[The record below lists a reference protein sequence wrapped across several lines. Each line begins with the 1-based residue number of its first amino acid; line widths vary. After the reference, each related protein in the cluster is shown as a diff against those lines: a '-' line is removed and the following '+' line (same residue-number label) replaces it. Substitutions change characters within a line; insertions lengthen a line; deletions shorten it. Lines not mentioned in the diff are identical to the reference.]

1 MYGKGSPVYR
11 LSEAKFPKK
20 GSNFIW
26 LVEFY
31 APWCGHCQRLAPVL
45 EETAE
50 KLKGIAKV
58 GAVNCEKEP
67 ALCQRHGVQGYPT
80 LQLVV
85 DGQASP
91 VDGEAAHS
99 VKGLHRHVAEHLP
112 SHVVN
117 LRRGE
122 HADAFLSAACRR
134 AATGAC
140 ALLFTDKFETPA
152 AFKAL
157 SYQFRGGALPL
168 GEARGANLQ
177 LSNRFGVG
185 EYPTLIAFC
194 DGDEKVQIPYDGK
207 DYKAENVQKFLK
219 SLEDG
224 SRCKSAKKSKKPEVT
239 YDLHNLGDLT
249 KMKMKE
255 LRKILDQIGQGCDG
269 CIEKLDFIKQIEA
282 SIASAAA

>member
-1 MYGKGSPVYR
+1 GGVLR
-11 LSEAKFPKK
+11 A
-20 GSNFIW
+20 
-26 LVEFY
+26 LVRPLP
-31 APWCGHCQRLAPVL
+31 APGPVL
-45 EETAE
+45 EETARE
-50 KLKGIAKV
+50 TEGHRQGGRRELRE
-58 GAVNCEKEP
+58 GAGPVPAARRAGVPHAPAGGRRPGLARRRRGGPLGQGPAPARRRAP
-67 ALCQRHGVQGYPT
+67 ALAR
-80 LQLVV
+80 
-85 DGQASP
+85 GQP
-91 VDGEAAHS
+91 
-99 VKGLHRHVAEHLP
+99 P
-112 SHVVN
+112 P
-117 LRRGE
+117 
-122 HADAFLSAACRR
+122 RR
-134 AATGAC
+134 ARRTPSCPRPAGGATGAC

-194 DGDEKVQIPYDGK
+194 DGDEKVQIPYDGN

-224 SRCKSAKKSKKPEVT
+224 SRCKSARKSKKPEVT